1 VFADATFAR
10 DIVRLRVDAF
20 VEFIDDL
27 VDPATKKAFR
37 QKLVKDKQ
45 LADKSFTA
53 VAKGVLGK
61 LAEKIAGEAGKAI
74 GENVVDGAK
83 DILGPAAERTTDFL
97 ISLLKG
103 DGGTAARIAVSKTIV

>member
-1 VFADATFAR
+1 
-10 DIVRLRVDAF
+10 
-20 VEFIDDL
+20 
-27 VDPATKKAFR
+27 
-37 QKLVKDKQ
+37 
-45 LADKSFTA
+45 

-103 DGGTAARIAVSKTIV
+103 DGGTAARIAVSKTIVGVGLVRLTAAEAEQSVPPRRRRVDRAGAGAALSNL

>member
-1 VFADATFAR
+1 MNCQMFSTGFSSGH
-10 DIVRLRVDAF
+10 L
-20 VEFIDDL
+20 
-27 VDPATKKAFR
+27 
-37 QKLVKDKQ
+37 
-45 LADKSFTA
+45 
-53 VAKGVLGK
+53 GGK